1 METDGEDIPPP
12 KAEQDETNVKSG
24 EKGTRS
30 STRKKVTTEL
40 GRTCSIENQNKRC
53 NVLIKKIR
61 RQIQVVEDLLRRDSD
76 ITK

>member
-1 METDGEDIPPP
+1 MATDGKDIPPP
-12 KAEQDETNVKSG
+12 EAEQDEASAKSG
-24 EKGTRS
+24 EKGTRR

-40 GRTCSIENQNKRC
+40 GRTYTIENQNKRC

-61 RQIQVVEDLLRRDSD
+61 RQIQVVEDLLRRDGD